1 MLRVRDE
8 EFFLHERTENRMH
21 RDGQYSD
28 DYNEDEMELYSR
40 YKDQNM
46 VIQWQ
51 NSSYSESV
59 IKPIFFF
66 FLTTQWCIM

>member
-8 EFFLHERTENRMH
+8 EFFLPERTENRMH
-21 RDGQYSD
+21 RDRQYSD
-28 DYNEDEMELYSR
+28 DYNDGEMELYAR

-51 NSSYSESV
+51 NLSYSESV
-59 IKPIFFF
+59 IKALMFF
-66 FLTTQWCIM
+66 M